1 MKGVKFVSKSLI
13 SIISFSAG
21 SAIGSAVTWIFVKKK
36 YEKIA
41 QEEIDS
47 VKEIFSK
54 RNEET
59 KSEENDIPE
68 FEDEDYEEYET
79 ITHSYGQSSI
89 PNLGHDKPYTISPA
103 EFGEDDEY
111 ERFNFTYYSDG
122 TLTDE
127 NDCIIEDVEGTIGLD
142 VFAHFGEFEDDSVHV
157 RNDREKCEYEILFDQ
172 RTYDDVLK
180 QKPYLMED

>member
-1 MKGVKFVSKSLI
+1 MNGSTIGLI
-13 SIISFSAG
+13 SFAAG
-21 SAIGSAVTWIFVKKK
+21 AAIGSAVTWIFVKKK

-41 QEEIDS
+41 QEEINS
-47 VKEIFSK
+47 VKETFSK

-68 FEDEDYEEYET
+68 FEEEDYEEYET
-79 ITHSYGQSSI
+79 ITQSYGRESI
-89 PNLGHDKPYTISPA
+89 PSLGHDKPYTISPA

-142 VFAHFGEFEDDSVHV
+142 VSAHFGEFEEDSVHV

-172 RTYDDVLK
+172 RTYDEVLK
-180 QKPYLMED
+180 QKPYLTED